1 MEIKV
6 GEYIRT
12 KNGIISKVTDI
23 LSGYCI
29 DCDNDVFDIGNGTM
43 MEIPWEYI
51 EEYVIK
57 HSKNII
63 DLIEA
68 GDVIECSINS
78 LYSKTIKVR
87 EYIEPRTNTKYL
99 GVDGFNI
106 KNCKVHK
113 IYTKEQLEEIGYKVK
128 EE

>member
-1 MEIKV
+1 MSEIKIGDYVRTRGIV
-6 GEYIRT
+6 GKLIRIEFD
-12 KNGIISKVTDI
+12 KIDVSLKWYVLDI
-23 LSGYCI
+23 NESQE
-29 DCDNDVFDIGNGTM
+29 VFVNK
-43 MEIPWEYI
+43 PYI
-51 EEYVIK
+51 EKY
-57 HSKNII
+57 SKNII
-63 DLIEA
+63 DLIEV

-87 EYIEPRTNTKYL
+87 EYIDPRTNTKYL
-99 GVDGFNI
+99 GADGFNI